1 MTKYNSPNYLI
12 KYGYTNLKSFTIN
25 LDDYKSNYEK
35 QAIQLLKLGLA
46 SERFSG
52 VNALKDEHFKSSYKK
67 YVSNFALNYTPK
79 SVIGCAL
86 SHIMCCK
93 YIHKNYIKKQKT
105 HKQQQQRNPTYFLI
119 MEDDVFPLYDKD
131 EFYEKLNKT
140 LYDIQILDSN
150 WEIIQLHS
158 DGIMPTIETYS
169 THIGSISAA
178 AYLISKKAIKKTLK
192 SKIYS
197 HIDLIHHNFINYNKY
212 RAKENL
218 FYSDEKTSLNRI
230 VSYRLSSYSLLLKSK
245 LFEFINYY
253 TNIIQLRGE
262 KKFLHYFEYKVFKEP
277 FFNKE
282 FNTNDII
289 DYFIG
294 LKILS
299 KLYYYKN

>member
-1 MTKYNSPNYLI
+1 MTLYNNNII
-12 KYGYTNLKSFTIN
+12 KYDYSNLKSFTIN
-25 LDDYKSNYEK
+25 LDDYKDNYNK
-35 QAIQLLKLGLA
+35 QAYYLLKLGIV

-52 VNALKDEHFKSSYKK
+52 VNALKDEHIKSSYKK
-67 YVSNFALNYTPK
+67 YVTNFALNYTPK

-93 YIHKNYIKKQKT
+93 YIYKNYIKKST
-105 HKQQQQRNPTYFLI
+105 KQSNISNYFLI
-119 MEDDVFPLYDKD
+119 LEDDVFPLYDKV

-140 LYDIQILDSN
+140 LYDIQILDKN

-158 DGIMPTIETYS
+158 DGIMPTIDTYS

-197 HIDLIHHNFINYNKY
+197 HIDLIHHNFMNYNKY

-218 FYSDEKTSLNRI
+218 FYSDEKTSLNRV
-230 VSYRLSSYSLLLKSK
+230 VSHKLSSYSLYLKSK

-282 FNTNDII
+282 FNANDII

>member
-1 MTKYNSPNYLI
+1 MTLYNNNII
-12 KYGYTNLKSFTIN
+12 KYDYSNLKSFTIN
-25 LDDYKSNYEK
+25 LDDYKDNYNK
-35 QAIQLLKLGLA
+35 QAYYLLKLGIV

-52 VNALKDEHFKSSYKK
+52 VNALKDEHIKSSYKK
-67 YVSNFALNYTPK
+67 YVTNFALNYTPK

-93 YIHKNYIKKQKT
+93 YIYKNYIKKST
-105 HKQQQQRNPTYFLI
+105 KQSNISNYFLI
-119 MEDDVFPLYDKD
+119 LEDDVFPLYDKV
-131 EFYEKLNKT
+131 EFYEKLNRT
-140 LYDIQILDSN
+140 LYDIQILDKN

-158 DGIMPTIETYS
+158 DGIMPTIDTYS

-197 HIDLIHHNFINYNKY
+197 HIDLIHHNFMNYNKY

-218 FYSDEKTSLNRI
+218 FYSDEKTSLNRV
-230 VSYRLSSYSLLLKSK
+230 VSHKLSSYSLYLKSK

-282 FNTNDII
+282 FNANDII

>member
-1 MTKYNSPNYLI
+1 MTKYNSPNYVI

-25 LDDYKSNYEK
+25 LDDYKANYEK
-35 QAIQLLKLGLA
+35 QASELLKLGLV

-52 VNALKDEHFKSSYKK
+52 INASKDEHFKSSYKK

-93 YIHKNYIKKQKT
+93 YIYKNYIKKRKS
-105 HKQQQQRNPTYFLI
+105 REGLVNYFLI
-119 MEDDVFPLYDKD
+119 MEDDVFPLYNKD

-140 LYDIQILDSN
+140 LYDIQILDNN

-158 DGIMPTIETYS
+158 DGIMPTIDTYC

-178 AYLISKKAIKKTLK
+178 AYLISKKAIKKTLN

-218 FYSDEKTSLNRI
+218 FYTDEKTSLNRI
-230 VSYRLSSYSLLLKSK
+230 VSYKLSSYSLFFKSK

-289 DYFIG
+289 DYIIG

-299 KLYYYKN
+299 KLVYYKK

>member
-1 MTKYNSPNYLI
+1 MTKYNSPNYVI

-25 LDDYKSNYEK
+25 LDDYKSNYDK
-35 QAIQLLKLGLA
+35 QASELLKLGLV

-52 VNALKDEHFKSSYKK
+52 INALKDEHFKTSYKK

-93 YIHKNYIKKQKT
+93 YIYKNYIKKRKT
-105 HKQQQQRNPTYFLI
+105 QDGLVNYFLI

-218 FYSDEKTSLNRI
+218 FYTDEKTSLNRI
-230 VSYRLSSYSLLLKSK
+230 VSYKLSSYSLLLKSK
-245 LFEFINYY
+245 LFELINYY
-253 TNIIQLRGE
+253 TNLIQLRGE

-289 DYFIG
+289 DYIIG

-299 KLYYYKN
+299 KLVYYKNIC

>member
-1 MTKYNSPNYLI
+1 MCKYNNKYYII
-12 KYGYTNLKSFTIN
+12 KQDYSNLKSFTIN
-25 LDDYKSNYEK
+25 LDDYKDNYNR
-35 QAIQLLKLGLA
+35 QADSLLRLGII

-52 VNALKDEHFKSSYKK
+52 VNALKDEHVKSSYKK

-93 YIHKNYIKKQKT
+93 YIYKNYIKKTKM
-105 HKQQQQRNPTYFLI
+105 RAIDNYFLI
-119 MEDDVFPLYDKD
+119 MEDDAYPLYEKD

-140 LYDIQILDSN
+140 LQEISILDKN

-158 DGIMPTIETYS
+158 DGIMPTIDTYS

-178 AYLISKKAIKKTLK
+178 AYLISKSAIKKTLK

-197 HIDLIHHNFINYNKY
+197 HIDLIHHNFMNYNKY

-218 FYSDEKTSLNRI
+218 FYTDEKNSLNRI
-230 VSYRLSSYSLLLKSK
+230 VSYKLSSYSLYLKSK
-245 LFEFINYY
+245 LFEIINYY

-262 KKFLHYFEYKVFKEP
+262 KKFLHYFEYKVLKEP

-289 DYFIG
+289 DYIIG
-294 LKILS
+294 FKILS
-299 KLYYYKN
+299 KLVYYKN

>member
-1 MTKYNSPNYLI
+1 MTKYNSPNYVI
-12 KYGYTNLKSFTIN
+12 KYDYSNLKSFTIN
-25 LDDYKSNYEK
+25 LDDYKSNYIK
-35 QAIQLLKLGLA
+35 QAAELLKLGLV

-52 VNALKDEHFKSSYKK
+52 VNALKDEHFKTSYKK

-93 YIHKNYIKKQKT
+93 YIHKNYIKKQKAQ
-105 HKQQQQRNPTYFLI
+105 KQQHNPTYFLI

>member
-1 MTKYNSPNYLI
+1 MCKYNNKYYII
-12 KYGYTNLKSFTIN
+12 KQDYSNLKSFTIN
-25 LDDYKSNYEK
+25 LDDYKDNYNR
-35 QAIQLLKLGLA
+35 QADSLLRLGII
-46 SERFSG
+46 SERLSG
-52 VNALKDEHFKSSYKK
+52 VNALKDEHVKSSYKK

-93 YIHKNYIKKQKT
+93 YIYKNYIKKTKI
-105 HKQQQQRNPTYFLI
+105 RAIDNYFLI
-119 MEDDVFPLYDKD
+119 MEDDAYPLYEKD

-140 LYDIQILDSN
+140 LQEISILDKN

-158 DGIMPTIETYS
+158 DGIMPTIDTYS

-178 AYLISKKAIKKTLK
+178 AYLISKSAIKKTLK

-197 HIDLIHHNFINYNKY
+197 HIDLIHHNFMNYNKY

-218 FYSDEKTSLNRI
+218 FYTDEKNSLNRI
-230 VSYRLSSYSLLLKSK
+230 VSYKLSSYSLYLKSK
-245 LFEFINYY
+245 LFEIINYY

-262 KKFLHYFEYKVFKEP
+262 KKFLHYFEYKVLKEP

-289 DYFIG
+289 DYIIG
-294 LKILS
+294 FKILS
-299 KLYYYKN
+299 KLVYYKN

>member
-1 MTKYNSPNYLI
+1 MTKYNSPNYII
-12 KYGYTNLKSFTIN
+12 KNGYTNLKSFTIN
-25 LDDYKSNYEK
+25 LDDYKSNYDK
-35 QAIQLLKLGLA
+35 QATQLLKLGLI
-46 SERFSG
+46 SERFCG
-52 VNALKDEHFKSSYKK
+52 VNALKDEHFKSSYRK

-93 YIHKNYIKKQKT
+93 YIYKNYIKKQKT
-105 HKQQQQRNPTYFLI
+105 HKQDNPSYFLI

-158 DGIMPTIETYS
+158 DGIVPTIETYT

-230 VSYRLSSYSLLLKSK
+230 VSYKLSSYSLLLKSK
-245 LFEFINYY
+245 LFEVINYY
-253 TNIIQLRGE
+253 TNLIQLRGE

-282 FNTNDII
+282 FNANDII
-289 DYFIG
+289 DYIIG

>member
-1 MTKYNSPNYLI
+1 MTKYNSPNYVI

-25 LDDYKSNYEK
+25 LDDYKSNYIK
-35 QAIQLLKLGLA
+35 QAAELLKLGLV

-52 VNALKDEHFKSSYKK
+52 VNALKDEHFKTSYKK

-93 YIHKNYIKKQKT
+93 YIYKNYIKKQKT
-105 HKQQQQRNPTYFLI
+105 HKQDYPNYFLI
-119 MEDDVFPLYDKD
+119 MEDDVFPLYEKD

-299 KLYYYKN
+299 KLYYYNN

>member
-1 MTKYNSPNYLI
+1 MCKYNNKYYII
-12 KYGYTNLKSFTIN
+12 KQDYSNLKSFTIN
-25 LDDYKSNYEK
+25 LDDYKDNYNR
-35 QAIQLLKLGLA
+35 QADSLLRLGII
-46 SERFSG
+46 SERVSG
-52 VNALKDEHFKSSYKK
+52 VNALKDEHVKSSYKK

-93 YIHKNYIKKQKT
+93 YIYKNYIKKTKM
-105 HKQQQQRNPTYFLI
+105 RAIDNYFLI
-119 MEDDVFPLYDKD
+119 MEDDAYPLYEKD
-131 EFYEKLNKT
+131 EFYEKLNKM
-140 LYDIQILDSN
+140 LQEISILDKN

-158 DGIMPTIETYS
+158 DGIMPTIDTYS

-178 AYLISKKAIKKTLK
+178 AYLISKSAIKKTLK

-197 HIDLIHHNFINYNKY
+197 HIDLIHHNFMNYNKY

-218 FYSDEKTSLNRI
+218 FYTDEKNSLNRI
-230 VSYRLSSYSLLLKSK
+230 VSYKLSSYSLYLKSK
-245 LFEFINYY
+245 LFEIINYY

-262 KKFLHYFEYKVFKEP
+262 KKFLHYFEYKVLKEP

-289 DYFIG
+289 DYCIG
-294 LKILS
+294 FKILS
-299 KLYYYKN
+299 KLVYYKN

>member
-1 MTKYNSPNYLI
+1 MCKYNNKYYII
-12 KYGYTNLKSFTIN
+12 KHDYSNLKSFTIN
-25 LDDYKSNYEK
+25 LDDYKDNYNR
-35 QAIQLLKLGLA
+35 QADSLLRLGII

-52 VNALKDEHFKSSYKK
+52 VNALKDEHVKSSYKK

-93 YIHKNYIKKQKT
+93 YIYKNYIKKTKMRT
-105 HKQQQQRNPTYFLI
+105 IDNYFLI
-119 MEDDVFPLYDKD
+119 MEDDAYPLYEKD

-140 LYDIQILDSN
+140 LQEISILDKN

-158 DGIMPTIETYS
+158 DGIMPTIDTYS

-178 AYLISKKAIKKTLK
+178 AYLISKSAIKKTLK

-197 HIDLIHHNFINYNKY
+197 HIDLIHHNFMNYNKY

-218 FYSDEKTSLNRI
+218 FYTDEKNSLNRI
-230 VSYRLSSYSLLLKSK
+230 VSYKLSSYSLYLKSK
-245 LFEFINYY
+245 LFEIINYY

-262 KKFLHYFEYKVFKEP
+262 KKFLHYFEYKVLKEP

-289 DYFIG
+289 DYCIG
-294 LKILS
+294 FKILS
-299 KLYYYKN
+299 KLVYYKN

>member
-1 MTKYNSPNYLI
+1 MTKYNSPNYII
-12 KYGYTNLKSFTIN
+12 KNGYTNLKSFTIN
-25 LDDYKSNYEK
+25 LDDYKSNYDK
-35 QAIQLLKLGLA
+35 QATQLLKLGLI
-46 SERFSG
+46 SERFCG
-52 VNALKDEHFKSSYKK
+52 VNALKDEHFKSSYRK

-93 YIHKNYIKKQKT
+93 YIYKNYIKKQET
-105 HKQQQQRNPTYFLI
+105 HKQDNPSYFLI
-119 MEDDVFPLYDKD
+119 MEDDVFPLYEKD

-158 DGIMPTIETYS
+158 DGIVPTIETYT

-230 VSYRLSSYSLLLKSK
+230 VSYKLSSYSLLLKSK
-245 LFEFINYY
+245 LFEVINYY
-253 TNIIQLRGE
+253 TNLIQLRGE

-282 FNTNDII
+282 FNANDII
-289 DYFIG
+289 DYIIG

>member
-1 MTKYNSPNYLI
+1 MTKYNSPNYVI

-25 LDDYKSNYEK
+25 LDDYKSNYDK
-35 QAIQLLKLGLA
+35 QAIQLLKLGLI

-52 VNALKDEHFKSSYKK
+52 VNALKDEHFKTSYRK

-93 YIHKNYIKKQKT
+93 YIYKNYIKNQKT
-105 HKQQQQRNPTYFLI
+105 QHKEHNPNYFLI

-230 VSYRLSSYSLLLKSK
+230 VSYKLSSYSLLLKSK
-245 LFEFINYY
+245 LFELINYY

>member
-1 MTKYNSPNYLI
+1 MTKYNSPNYVI

-25 LDDYKSNYEK
+25 LDDYKVNYEK
-35 QAIQLLKLGLA
+35 QASELLKLGLV

-93 YIHKNYIKKQKT
+93 YIYKNYIKK
-105 HKQQQQRNPTYFLI
+105 RESREGLVNYFLI
-119 MEDDVFPLYDKD
+119 MEDDVFPLYNKD

-140 LYDIQILDSN
+140 LYDIQILDNN

-178 AYLISKKAIKKTLK
+178 AYLISKTAIKKTLK

-218 FYSDEKTSLNRI
+218 FYTDEKTSLNRI
-230 VSYRLSSYSLLLKSK
+230 VSYKLSSYSLFLKSK

-289 DYFIG
+289 DYIIG

-299 KLYYYKN
+299 KLVYYKK

>member
-1 MTKYNSPNYLI
+1 MDKYNNPYFII
-12 KYGYTNLKSFTIN
+12 KSDYSNLKSFTIN
-25 LDDYKSNYEK
+25 LDDYKDNYNK
-35 QAIQLLKLGLA
+35 QAHYLLELGII

-52 VNALKDEHFKSSYKK
+52 INALKDEHFKSSYRK

-93 YIHKNYIKKQKT
+93 YIYKKYIKKV
-105 HKQQQQRNPTYFLI
+105 NAPIINYFLI
-119 MEDDVFPLYDKD
+119 MEDDVFPLFNKE
-131 EFYEKLNKT
+131 EFYDKLNKT
-140 LYDIQILDSN
+140 VYDIQILDNN

-158 DGIMPTIETYS
+158 DGIIPTIDTYS

-178 AYLISKKAIKKTLK
+178 AYLISRKAIKKTLK

-212 RAKENL
+212 RAKQNL
-218 FYSDEKTSLNRI
+218 FYTDEKYSLNRI
-230 VSYRLSSYSLLLKSK
+230 VAYKLSSYSLHFKSK

-262 KKFLHYFEYKVFKEP
+262 KKFLHYFEYKIVKEP

-294 LKILS
+294 LKLLKLLS
-299 KLYYYKN
+299 KLYYYNK

>member
-1 MTKYNSPNYLI
+1 MTKYNSPNYVI

-25 LDDYKSNYEK
+25 LDDYKSNYIK
-35 QAIQLLKLGLA
+35 QAAELLKLGLV

-52 VNALKDEHFKSSYKK
+52 VNALKDEHFKTSYKK

-93 YIHKNYIKKQKT
+93 YIYKNYIKKNKT
-105 HKQQQQRNPTYFLI
+105 QQQHNPNYFLI

-230 VSYRLSSYSLLLKSK
+230 VSYKLSSYSLLLKSK
-245 LFEFINYY
+245 LFELINYY

>member
-1 MTKYNSPNYLI
+1 MNKYNSPNYVI

-25 LDDYKSNYEK
+25 LDDYKVNYEK
-35 QAIQLLKLGLA
+35 QASELLKLGLV

-93 YIHKNYIKKQKT
+93 YIYKNYIKK
-105 HKQQQQRNPTYFLI
+105 RESREGLVNYFLI
-119 MEDDVFPLYDKD
+119 MEDDVFPLYNKD

-140 LYDIQILDSN
+140 LYDIQILDNN

-178 AYLISKKAIKKTLK
+178 AYLISKTAIKKTLN

-218 FYSDEKTSLNRI
+218 FYTDEKTSLNRI
-230 VSYRLSSYSLLLKSK
+230 VSYKLSSYSLFFKSK

-289 DYFIG
+289 DYIIG

-299 KLYYYKN
+299 KLVYYKK

>member
-1 MTKYNSPNYLI
+1 MTKYNGPNYVI

-25 LDDYKSNYEK
+25 LDDYKVNYEK
-35 QAIQLLKLGLA
+35 QASELLKLGLV

-93 YIHKNYIKKQKT
+93 YIYKNYIKK
-105 HKQQQQRNPTYFLI
+105 HESREGLVNYFLI
-119 MEDDVFPLYDKD
+119 MEDDVFPLYNKD

-140 LYDIQILDSN
+140 LYDIQILDNN

-178 AYLISKKAIKKTLK
+178 AYLISKTAIKKTLK

-218 FYSDEKTSLNRI
+218 FYTDEKTSLNRI
-230 VSYRLSSYSLLLKSK
+230 VSYKLSSYSLFLKSK

-253 TNIIQLRGE
+253 TNFIQLRGE

-289 DYFIG
+289 DYIIG

-299 KLYYYKN
+299 KLVYYKK

>member
-1 MTKYNSPNYLI
+1 
-12 KYGYTNLKSFTIN
+12 
-25 LDDYKSNYEK
+25 
-35 QAIQLLKLGLA
+35 
-46 SERFSG
+46 
-52 VNALKDEHFKSSYKK
+52 
-67 YVSNFALNYTPK
+67 
-79 SVIGCAL
+79 
-86 SHIMCCK
+86 MCCK
-93 YIHKNYIKKQKT
+93 FIYKNYIKKKKT
-105 HKQQQQRNPTYFLI
+105 HKQQQQQEDNPNYFLI
-119 MEDDVFPLYDKD
+119 MEDDVFPLYDKE

-197 HIDLIHHNFINYNKY
+197 HIDLIHHNFMNYNKY

-230 VSYRLSSYSLLLKSK
+230 VSYKLSSYSLLLKSK
-245 LFEFINYY
+245 LFELLNYY

>member
-1 MTKYNSPNYLI
+1 MYKYNNEYCII
-12 KYGYTNLKSFTIN
+12 KYDYSNLKSFTIN
-25 LDDYKSNYEK
+25 LDDYKDNYNK
-35 QAIQLLKLGLA
+35 QAHYLSKIGLV

-52 VNALKDEHFKSSYKK
+52 INALKDEHFKIIYKK

-93 YIHKNYIKKQKT
+93 HIYKNYIKKCKKRGHT
-105 HKQQQQRNPTYFLI
+105 NISATNYFLI
-119 MEDDVFPLYDKD
+119 MEDDAFPLYEKY

-140 LYDIQILDSN
+140 LQDIEILDSN

-158 DGIMPTIETYS
+158 DGIMPTIDTYT

-178 AYLISKKAIKKTLK
+178 AYIISKNAIIKTLK

-197 HIDLIHHNFINYNKY
+197 HIDLIHHNFMNYNKY

-218 FYSDEKTSLNRI
+218 FYTDETNSLNRI
-230 VSYRLSSYSLLLKSK
+230 MGFKLSSYSLHFKSK
-245 LFEFINYY
+245 IFEFLNYY

-262 KKFLHYFEYKVFKEP
+262 KKFLHYFEYKIFKDP

-282 FNTNDII
+282 FNANDII

-299 KLYYYKN
+299 KLVYYKN

>member
-1 MTKYNSPNYLI
+1 MAKHNGPYIII
-12 KYGYTNLKSFTIN
+12 KSDYSNLKSFTIN
-25 LDDYKSNYEK
+25 LDDYKENYYK
-35 QAIQLLKLGLA
+35 QALKLLQLNII

-52 VNALKDEHFKSSYKK
+52 VNALKDEHFKSCYRK

-93 YIHKNYIKKQKT
+93 YIYVNYIKKSKT
-105 HKQQQQRNPTYFLI
+105 PTINYFLI
-119 MEDDVFPLYDKD
+119 MEDDVFPLFNKE
-131 EFYEKLNKT
+131 EFYNKLNKT
-140 LYDIQILDSN
+140 VYDIQILDNN

-158 DGIMPTIETYS
+158 DGIIPTTDTYS
-169 THIGSISAA
+169 THIGSVSAA
-178 AYLISKKAIKKTLK
+178 AYLISKKAIKKTLQ

-218 FYSDEKTSLNRI
+218 FYTDEKYSLNRI
-230 VSYRLSSYSLLLKSK
+230 VSNKLSSYSLLFKSK

-262 KKFLHYFEYKVFKEP
+262 KQFQHYFEYKIIKEP
-277 FFNKE
+277 FFNNE
-282 FNTNDII
+282 LNINDII

-294 LKILS
+294 LKIIY
-299 KLYYYKN
+299 KLYYYKKH

>member
-1 MTKYNSPNYLI
+1 MTKYNSPNYVI

-25 LDDYKSNYEK
+25 LDDYKSNYDK
-35 QAIQLLKLGLA
+35 QAIQLLKLGLI

-52 VNALKDEHFKSSYKK
+52 VNALKDEHFKTSYRK

-93 YIHKNYIKKQKT
+93 YIYKNYIKNQKT
-105 HKQQQQRNPTYFLI
+105 QHKEHNPNYFLI

-230 VSYRLSSYSLLLKSK
+230 VSYKLTSYSLLLKSK

-289 DYFIG
+289 DYIIG

-299 KLYYYKN
+299 KLYYYNN

>member
-1 MTKYNSPNYLI
+1 MCKYNNKYYII
-12 KYGYTNLKSFTIN
+12 KHDYSNLKSFTIN
-25 LDDYKSNYEK
+25 LDDYKDNYNR
-35 QAIQLLKLGLA
+35 QADSLLRLGII
-46 SERFSG
+46 SERLSG
-52 VNALKDEHFKSSYKK
+52 VNALKDEHVKSSYKK

-93 YIHKNYIKKQKT
+93 YIYKNYIKKTKI
-105 HKQQQQRNPTYFLI
+105 RAIDNYFLI
-119 MEDDVFPLYDKD
+119 MEDDAYPLYEKD

-140 LYDIQILDSN
+140 LQEISILDKN

-158 DGIMPTIETYS
+158 DGIMPTIDTYS

-178 AYLISKKAIKKTLK
+178 AYLISKSAIKKTLK

-197 HIDLIHHNFINYNKY
+197 HIDLIHHNFMNYNKY

-218 FYSDEKTSLNRI
+218 FYTDEKNSLNRI
-230 VSYRLSSYSLLLKSK
+230 VSYKLSSYSLYLKSK
-245 LFEFINYY
+245 LFEIINYY

-262 KKFLHYFEYKVFKEP
+262 KKFLHYFEYKVLKEP

-289 DYFIG
+289 DYIIG
-294 LKILS
+294 FKILS
-299 KLYYYKN
+299 KLVYYKN

>member
-1 MTKYNSPNYLI
+1 MAIYNSPNYI
-12 KYGYTNLKSFTIN
+12 INYGYINLKSFTIN
-25 LDDYKSNYEK
+25 LDDYKANYEK
-35 QAIQLLKLGLA
+35 QASELLQLGLV

-52 VNALKDEHFKSSYKK
+52 INALKDEHFKSSYKK

-93 YIHKNYIKKQKT
+93 YIYKNYIKN
-105 HKQQQQRNPTYFLI
+105 RESREGLVNYFLI
-119 MEDDVFPLYDKD
+119 MEDDVFPLYNKD

-140 LYDIQILDSN
+140 LYDIQILDNN

-158 DGIMPTIETYS
+158 DGIMPTIDTYC

-218 FYSDEKTSLNRI
+218 FYTDEKTSLNRI
-230 VSYRLSSYSLLLKSK
+230 VSYKLSSYSLLLKSK
-245 LFEFINYY
+245 LFELINYY
-253 TNIIQLRGE
+253 TNLIQLRGE

-289 DYFIG
+289 DYIIG

-299 KLYYYKN
+299 KLVYYKN